1 MKNLTLT
8 ALALLAL
15 STAAPVLAQSK
26 GTISATRPEELA
38 SAMKEA
44 GFKAELKRADGEN
57 PSIDTEFSGWTST
70 VYLMD
75 CDAETHSKCQSVMLR
90 TGFNRKEP
98 MSSDLVNE
106 IVSKQRYL
114 ALSLDDEGD
123 PWADWDIVTGDGIPK
138 ATFFLALRK
147 YAEQVDALSE
157 RVFAEE
163 RATNEDD

>member
-1 MKNLTLT
+1 MKNGMVA
-8 ALALLAL
+8 ALALLAV
-15 STAAPVLAQSK
+15 STAVPALAQSK

-44 GFKAELKRADGEN
+44 GFKAELKQEDGEN

-75 CDAETHSKCQSVMLR
+75 CDDESHAKCQSVMLR
-90 TGFNRKEP
+90 TGFDRKEP
-98 MSSDLVNE
+98 MPTKLVNE
-106 IVSKQRYL
+106 IVSKQRYM

-157 RVFAEE
+157 QVFAEE
-163 RATNEDD
+163 RGNDAE